1 MDRVDDAER
10 TENEIVGLTVALF
23 RHATTLA
30 GGLAELTGLAPN
42 DTTALRALDHIGAA
56 EIPVGALGDSLGL
69 SSAAT
74 TGLVDRLAR
83 TGLAQRRPDP
93 ADRRR
98 VLVSLTPQA
107 LAFGAE
113 HLRPILERTTRAAG
127 DLAPTQRAAVRDFLA
142 AVLGPEAPTESSGGS
157 GRRG

>member
-1 MDRVDDAER
+1 MAGDVER
-10 TENEIVGLTVALF
+10 SEDEIVRLTVALF

-42 DTTALRALDHIGAA
+42 DTTAMRALDHIGAA
-56 EIPVGALGDSLGL
+56 EIPVGALGESLGL

-107 LAFGAE
+107 RAFGAE

-127 DLAPTQRAAVRDFLA
+127 DLSPDQRGAVHDFLA
-142 AVLGPEAPTESSGGS
+142 AVLGPAAAETDGGS
-157 GRRG
+157 GARG

>member
-1 MDRVDDAER
+1 MDPADNAAER
-10 TENEIVGLTVALF
+10 TEDEVVGLTLALF

-42 DTTALRALDHIGAA
+42 DTTALRALDHIGDA
-56 EIPVGALGDSLGL
+56 EVPVGALGDGLGL

-83 TGLAQRRPDP
+83 TGLARRRPDP

-113 HLRPILERTTRAAG
+113 HLRPILERTTQAAG
-127 DLAPTQRAAVRDFLA
+127 ELSPAQRAAVHDFLA
-142 AVLGPEAPTESSGGS
+142 TVLGPAAAESTGGS
-157 GRRG
+157 GTRT